1 MLETMP
7 DSVISLLVQ
16 IPIVGAFIWFTLKL
30 RDEER
35 KERKERDQDWRGWL
49 KEEHTE
55 FMTFLT
61 EERNLRSIQLE
72 KSFETLSGE
81 LKGITQTLAQNNVEA
96 VTRTAAAIEQVVT
109 RLTSQDVPVQNR

>member
-1 MLETMP
+1 MP

-55 FMTFLT
+55 FMIFLT
-61 EERNLRSIQLE
+61 EERNLRSVQLE
-72 KSFETLSGE
+72 RSFEILSGE
-81 LKGITQTLAQNNVEA
+81 LKGISETLAQNNLEA
-96 VTRTAAAIEQVVT
+96 VTRTAAAIEQVVN
-109 RLTSQDVPVQNR
+109 RLSERSVSS